1 MGKFDGILIAT
12 DLDGTLLRR
21 DKSVSS
27 ENRKALEYF
36 MSEGGTFTFMT
47 GRMPFAVPA
56 ILEKV
61 SVNAPIG
68 CGNGLAIYDTQRD
81 EILWKTCVDS
91 SVLDVARFVEKNFDN
106 IGIEITM
113 HDKIL
118 CVRTNDSVLKHLSDE
133 RLEHIECTLDGFDGE
148 IAKLLFAA
156 PSDELPPMIEELEKT
171 DFGEKYLLL
180 RSDITYYEI
189 LPLGVGKGPL
199 LVRLAE
205 MLNIPMRCTIALGD
219 NDNDASMLS
228 AAGLGIAVANASE
241 TALRAS
247 DMVTVSN
254 EEHAL
259 AKTIYDI
266 ENGLICIK

>member
-21 DKSVSS
+21 DKSVSL
-27 ENRKALEYF
+27 ENRRAIEYF
-36 MSEGGTFTFMT
+36 MSEGGIFTFMT
-47 GRMPFAVPA
+47 GRMPFAVSA
-56 ILEKV
+56 ILEKI

-68 CGNGLAIYDTQRD
+68 CGNGLAIYDAKND
-81 EILWKTCVDS
+81 KILWKTCVDS
-91 SVLDVARFVEKNFDN
+91 SVLEAARFVKDGFDD
-106 IGIEITM
+106 IGVEITM

-118 CVRTNDSVLKHLSDE
+118 CARTNDSVLKHLSDE
-133 RLEHIECTLDGFDGE
+133 RLEHIECAIDDVEGE

-156 PSDELPPMIEELEKT
+156 PPKALDRMIEKIEKT

-205 MLNIPMRCTIALGD
+205 MLNIPMSHTIAFGD

-228 AAGLGIAVANASE
+228 VAGLGIAVANASE
-241 TALRAS
+241 NAVRAA
-247 DMVTVSN
+247 DMITVSN

-259 AKTIYDI
+259 AKIISDI
-266 ENGLICIK
+266 ESGLIRI

>member
-21 DKSVSS
+21 DKSISS
-27 ENRKALEYF
+27 ENRRAIEYF
-36 MSEGGTFTFMT
+36 MSEGGIFTFMT
-47 GRMPFAVPA
+47 GRMPFAVSA
-56 ILEKV
+56 ILEKI

-68 CGNGLAIYDTQRD
+68 CGNGLAIYDTENN

-91 SVLDVARFVEKNFDN
+91 SVLETARFVERGFDD

-133 RLEHIECTLDGFDGE
+133 RLEHIECAIDEFDGE

-156 PSDELPPMIEELEKT
+156 PPKALDRMIEELEKT

-205 MLNIPMRCTIALGD
+205 MLNIPMSRTIAFGD

-228 AAGLGIAVANASE
+228 VAGLGIAVSNASK
-241 TALRAS
+241 TAIDAS
-247 DMVTVSN
+247 DLVTVSN

-259 AKTIYDI
+259 AKIISDI
-266 ENGLICIK
+266 EMGLIRI